1 MPVITKKD
9 EKIEKTASSLQEGFT
24 FEVFIEKF
32 KELYPKDW
40 AKIEKSYRDHVRDTK
55 PGKKI
60 PMPKPDQ
67 YLKNAL
73 NVWTKKN
80 QQDRK
85 NA

>member
-9 EKIEKTASSLQEGFT
+9 EKIEKTASSLQKGFAFEGF
-24 FEVFIEKF
+24 IKKF

-40 AKIEKSYRDHVRDTK
+40 AKIEKIYRDHVRDTK

-80 QQDRK
+80 QKNRK

>member
-1 MPVITKKD
+1 MTVIIKKD
-9 EKIEKTASSLQEGFT
+9 EKIEKTFSSLQKGFT

-40 AKIEKSYRDHVRDTK
+40 AKIEKTYWDHVRDTK

-60 PMPKPDQ
+60 SMPEPDQ

-80 QQDRK
+80 HQDR
-85 NA
+85 NNT